1 MPALLCWA
9 AVLATFL
16 RQPSGPVAL
25 TLILA
30 VIVVCSF
37 GVLQRANALARR
49 LGEPF
54 GALVLTFAVTAI
66 EIILVASVFLGDQPN
81 PGVARDSTFSAS
93 MLLLNLVMGL
103 AFLVGGFRHRFLPV
117 NGAGVSQ
124 YLVMLLVIGGAA
136 FVLPVLLTVPPS
148 RTVQAVIAVL
158 MLLSYGV
165 FLHRQLGANRADFAD
180 ASPGPATDEPILPN
194 TVWLF
199 ATITPIVVLGQTM
212 TPMFTELLP
221 RPELAGLLIAVVILL
236 PETFTT
242 LSAGW
247 SGQGQRVAN
256 LTMGAL
262 VSVVGATV
270 PVVLLLAAATGRE
283 ANFVLGGAELT
294 LLGMTLGLS
303 TLTATARQATALHGV
318 GHLTVFA
325 MYVMVLM
332 A

>member
-1 MPALLCWA
+1 MPALLGWA
-9 AVLATFL
+9 AVLAAL
-16 RQPSGPVAL
+16 LLQPSGPVAL
-25 TLILA
+25 AAILT
-30 VIVVCSF
+30 VIVLCSF
-37 GVLQRANALARR
+37 GVMQRANALARR
-49 LGEPF
+49 LGEPY
-54 GALVLTFAVTAI
+54 GALVLTFAITAI

-93 MLLLNLVMGL
+93 MLLLNLVMGA
-103 AFLVGGFRHRFLPV
+103 AFLIGGLRHRRLAI

-124 YLVMLLVIGGAA
+124 YLVMLLVVGGAA
-136 FVLPVLLTVPPS
+136 FALPVLLAAPPS
-148 RTVQAVIAVL
+148 RAMQTAIAVL
-158 MLLSYGV
+158 MLLTYGV

-180 ASPGPATDEPILPN
+180 ASPETATDEPALPN
-194 TVWLF
+194 AVWLI
-199 ATITPIVVLGQTM
+199 ATIAPIVVLGQVM

-256 LTMGAL
+256 LTLGAL
-262 VSVVGATV
+262 VSVVGVTV

-283 ANFVLGGAELT
+283 ADFVLSGAELT

-318 GHLTVFA
+318 GHLAVFA
-325 MYVMVLM
+325 MYVMVLV